1 MAERV
6 ITFVQYN
13 DLELHPLLDARH
25 EWFLSITE
33 VAQAFDVDISTI
45 TAIKESK
52 QSTLTEGRHYQ
63 YEEVLS
69 GGIRASRILLWSKK
83 GILRLAYYLKSDA
96 ALKFLDFT
104 EDLHLHSDQ
113 GIDAQSQHMYDEVEE
128 SLLGRLKQLK
138 DDKDMSLEEL
148 NKLIYTVDNL
158 ASKKAALHSEKSEP
172 STMES
177 LFSGLMKMVQ
187 DPQKVQSG
195 MGGFMQK
202 SRQELLHT
210 QEPQSSGPTPDP
222 FETMKPIEKIK
233 TDSEEKE
240 KEKENS

>member
-6 ITFVQYN
+6 ITLVQYN
-13 DLELHPLLDARH
+13 NLELHPLLDIRH
-25 EWFLSITE
+25 EWFLSVTE
-33 VAQAFDVDISTI
+33 VAQAFDVDINTI
-45 TAIKESK
+45 IQVKDSN
-52 QSTLTEGRHYQ
+52 QSTLVENRHYQ

-69 GGIRASRILLWSKK
+69 GGLKSSKILLWSKK
-83 GILRLAYYLKSDA
+83 GILRLAYYLKNDA
-96 ALKFLDFT
+96 ALKFLDFA
-104 EDLHLHSDQ
+104 EDLHLRSNQ
-113 GIDAQSQHMYDEVEE
+113 KIDSQSQHMYDEVEE
-128 SLLGRLKQLK
+128 NLLVRLKELK
-138 DDKDMSLEEL
+138 NDKNMSLEEL
-148 NKLIYTVDNL
+148 NKLINTVDNL

-202 SRQELLHT
+202 AMQERLHT

-240 KEKENS
+240 NS

>member
-52 QSTLTEGRHYQ
+52 QSSLKEGRHYQ

-69 GGIRASRILLWSKK
+69 GGIRSSRILLWSKK

-113 GIDAQSQHMYDEVEE
+113 SIDAQSQHMYDEVEE

-138 DDKDMSLEEL
+138 DDKNMSLEEL

-158 ASKKAALHSEKSEP
+158 ASKKAALHTEKSEP
-172 STMES
+172 SPLEA
-177 LFSGLMKMVQ
+177 LFSGLMQMVQ
-187 DPQKVQSG
+187 SDPKKMQTG
-195 MGGFMQK
+195 LGGFMK
-202 SRQELLHT
+202 KAMQERLNT
-210 QEPQSSGPTPDP
+210 EEPQGTQPTPDP
-222 FETMKPIEKIK
+222 FKTMTPLEKIK
-233 TDSEEKE
+233 TDSAKE
-240 KEKENS
+240 H